1 MLEYLDK
8 NKDSIKREVYRI
20 CKEEDIDYIFTLAK
34 KGTFLFDII
43 LPITSLSCFLP
54 SLSHLSTLFLF
65 VRSNTGVHVSG
76 IITL

>member
-43 LPITSLSCFLP
+43 FDNQEE
-54 SLSHLSTLFLF
+54 LFIDELNKF
-65 VRSNTGVHVSG
+65 V
-76 IITL
+76 